1 MKFISQ
7 KRTHRIK
14 LISEIMLF
22 YYIVRVL
29 YYPTS
34 SSTSNMREAF
44 GALKNGELT
53 KFSSCRDISSEVLH
67 LFYFIFHR
75 DPRYSRRGKKHKAT
89 YGAVMPEHALFV
101 KRFSLIYEIVLQTPR
116 SFLQITG
123 FSAKFCLNPV
133 IEMRKKCLHQVCNR
147 NNLFEW
153 NVLNNMGC
161 GFKFWAVKIFWSFPR
176 IPLS

>member
-1 MKFISQ
+1 
-7 KRTHRIK
+7 
-14 LISEIMLF
+14 MLF

-53 KFSSCRDISSEVLH
+53 KFSSYRDISSEVLH

-123 FSAKFCLNPV
+123 FPAKFCLNPI
-133 IEMRKKCLHQVCNR
+133 IETRKKCLHQVCNR

-153 NVLNNMGC
+153 NVLNNMGR
-161 GFKFWAVKIFWSFPR
+161 GFKF
-176 IPLS
+176 